1 MSLGIPVE
9 EVDPNQ
15 VNAAV
20 LHGSKLKEM
29 SAEELDSLLE
39 NHQLVLNIFQLRCFE
54 KVSLPW

>member
-39 NHQLVLNIFQLRCFE
+39 NHQ
-54 KVSLPW
+54 